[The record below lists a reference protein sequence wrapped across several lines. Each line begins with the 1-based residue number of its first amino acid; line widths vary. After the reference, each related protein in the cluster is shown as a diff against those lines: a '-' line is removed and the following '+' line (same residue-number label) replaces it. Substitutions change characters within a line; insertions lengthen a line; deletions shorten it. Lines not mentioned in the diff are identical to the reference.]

1 MANKDQVKKIK
12 CPHCGWVRTIN
23 ISAIEDPSTAT
34 VVRGAGDT
42 LRNVSRRI
50 KELMADKQ
58 LNAANAWI
66 DMPTCPHCENSYRY
80 NVRTGE
86 VSP

>member
-1 MANKDQVKKIK
+1 MAEGRVKKIK

-23 ISAIEDPSTAT
+23 TSAIEDASTAT

-42 LRNVSRRI
+42 LRDVARRI
-50 KELMADKQ
+50 KELMADKK
-58 LNAANAWI
+58 LDAANAWI